1 MVTRIGLLVIVK
13 SNPDKPGSE
22 PGPKPESK
30 DDLKSLPLQ
39 EVEKQLGSS
48 PDGLSQAAAQK
59 RLTQYGPNEI
69 EEKKTNPFLKF
80 LTYFWG
86 PIPWMI
92 EAAVILS
99 GVVRHWLDFLWLRDV
114 KIFTQ

>member
-1 MVTRIGLLVIVK
+1 MRPFAACFASAEDGQPVYLADHGRLYRKPRFHPLPPALKTRCFM
-13 SNPDKPGSE
+13 P
-22 PGPKPESK
+22 
-30 DDLKSLPLQ
+30 
-39 EVEKQLGSS
+39 
-48 PDGLSQAAAQK
+48 AAQK

-69 EEKKTNPFLKF
+69 EGKKTNPFLKF